1 MTPWFALL
9 LALLAPAADE
19 AALTTLDGQ
28 TVSGVISAWDGKKL
42 TIDAAGGDRE
52 LATDA
57 ILDVA
62 WNREPS
68 SEPKLRIAELV
79 DGSRLAFE
87 EFTIAKRVASF
98 ELPGMES
105 PVEIPTARIRR
116 IELVAAS
123 ELLTKTLAEIEQKQP
138 AGDSL
143 VIVKGEAM
151 DYLSGVVEDVT
162 AQQADFRWDGDKV
175 PVKLSKIA
183 AIVFYYAKE
192 AALPEALCRV
202 SFNDGSVVAAKE
214 ATLKDQQLVLKSLA
228 GVNVEFPFNQVTRVD
243 FSSGKIAYLSDLQPT
258 SVRWTPRV
266 AIPADAKMIAGYGK
280 PQQNVSFDGSPLSL
294 LWDDDP
300 VPARRDVRT
309 YQRGLAVRSQTELVY
324 RVPEGMSRFAVTAGI
339 DPATASQGNVTLEI
353 RGDDRILWEGT
364 IDGGEPPVEIDVEL
378 QAARRLQVVVDYGD
392 NLDYGDRLHLIEA
405 RFIK

>member
-9 LALLAPAADE
+9 AALLAVSGDE
-19 AALTTLDGQ
+19 ASLTTLEGQ
-28 TVSGVISAWDGKKL
+28 TINGVVSAWDGTEL
-42 TIDAAGGDRE
+42 TIDAAEGAQQ

-57 ILDVA
+57 IMDVA
-62 WNREPS
+62 WKREPS
-68 SEPKLRIAELV
+68 DGPALRVAELV

-87 EFTIAKRVASF
+87 EFTIAKRTATF
-98 ELPGMES
+98 QLPGQQAK
-105 PVEIPTARIRR
+105 VDVPTARIKR

-123 ELLTKTLAEIEQKQP
+123 EPLAKMLAEIEQKQP

-162 AQQADFRWDGDKV
+162 AQQADFRWDGEKV

-183 AIVFYYAKE
+183 AIVFYHAKE
-192 AALPEALCRV
+192 AALREALCRV
-202 SFNDGSVVAAKE
+202 SFTNGSVIAAKD
-214 ATLKDQQLVLKSLA
+214 ATLKDQQLQLKSVG
-228 GVNVEFPFNQVTRVD
+228 GVDVEFPFDQVTRID
-243 FSSGKIAYLSDLQPT
+243 FSSGKIAYLSDLKPAT
-258 SVRWTPRV
+258 SRWTPRV
-266 AIPADAKMIAGYGK
+266 ALPADAKLIASFGA
-280 PQQNVSFDGSPLSL
+280 PRQNVAFDGSQLSL

-309 YQRGLAVRSQTELVY
+309 YSRGLAVRSRTELTY
-324 RVPEGMSRFAVTAGI
+324 LVPEGMTRFAVTAGI
-339 DPATASQGNVTLEI
+339 DPATASQGNVALEI

-364 IDGGEPPVEIDVEL
+364 IDGGQPPVEIDVEL
-378 QAARRLQVVVDYGD
+378 QAARRLQLVVDYGD